1 MRHNPN
7 GQRGFTMIELMI
19 TTVLI
24 GIITAMAAPQFQ
36 KVFERIKLRAAM
48 RDMTSTLRLARSTA
62 IATKEQY
69 GVYFNPTNRTVTLFK
84 DKADLTAFNFTGADS
99 AIKVDTLPKQMVWMG
114 TDCTNNVIAFRPNG
128 SAGYTGN
135 GNVWTLGYTPKVVGT
150 STTNV
155 LASTGRVA
163 TQVSI
168 Y

>member
-1 MRHNPN
+1 
-7 GQRGFTMIELMI
+7 MIELMV

-24 GIITAMAAPQFQ
+24 GIITAMAGPQFQ
-36 KVFERIKLRAAM
+36 KVYERIKLRSQM
-48 RDMTSTLRLARSTA
+48 RDITSTLRLARSTA
-62 IATKEQY
+62 IATKVQH
-69 GVYFNPTNRTVTLFK
+69 GVYFDPTARTVTFFK
-84 DKADLTAFNFTGADS
+84 DKADLNSFNYTTADS
-99 AIKVDTLPKQMVWMG
+99 VIKVDTLPVQFVWMG
-114 TDCTNNVIAFRPNG
+114 TDCSNNTICFRANG

-163 TQVSI
+163 VQVWI